1 MPWYRSGNVSITNG
15 QTTVTGTSTDFALNA
30 RVGDAFQGPDG
41 RWYEVANI
49 ASSTVLSILPAY
61 QGPTVTAGTYGL
73 APMQGYVKESADRLR
88 QLLDQFGSTLAL
100 LGTPADA
107 AGLRANI
114 GAAARG
120 PNNDITSLDGLT
132 TALSIDQGGTG
143 SNTAAG
149 AVAALGAKGS
159 HNLFINPR
167 FRVNQRGYVSGTA
180 VAAGQYTL
188 DRLKMSVAGQAL
200 SFAASGAG
208 VRATFP
214 AGGCDQ
220 VVLGENVRGGV
231 YTLSWVGTAVAKVN
245 GVVIAN
251 GGQTPSMP
259 AGANITI
266 NLSGGWAE
274 DVMFQ
279 HGSVATP
286 PDDRGYAS
294 ELFDCMYYGWA
305 LRPAVS
311 GQPICSVTFTYSA
324 YTAIGVLR
332 FPRAMRSNPTA
343 SFLAGAPASLTIT
356 GGGGGGIA
364 CDNLLFSNIGS
375 DSCMLT
381 ASISTAFAMGYGSIL
396 AFGAFP
402 NLFFSAEV

>member
-1 MPWYRSGNVSITNG
+1 MPWYRQGTVAITAG
-15 QTTVTGTSTDFALNA
+15 QTTVTGTDTNFTLNA

-49 ASSTVLSILPAY
+49 ASAAVIGILPAY
-61 QGPTVTAGTYGL
+61 QGSTVSAGSYGL
-73 APMQGYVKESADRLR
+73 APMQGYVKDAADRLR
-88 QLLDQFGSTLAL
+88 QIVDQFGSTLAL
-100 LGTPADA
+100 LGTPADV

-120 PNNDITSLDGLT
+120 ANTDISSLGGLT
-132 TALSIDQGGTG
+132 TALSVAQGGTG
-143 SNTAAG
+143 SVTAAS
-149 AVAALGAKGS
+149 AIAALGARGS
-159 HNLFINPR
+159 QNLFINPR

-180 VAAGQYTL
+180 AGAGQYTL

-220 VVLGENVRGGV
+220 VVLGENIRGGV

-286 PDDRGYAS
+286 PDDRGYAA
-294 ELFDCMYYGWA
+294 ELFDCMYYGWS

-324 YTAIGVLR
+324 YAAIGVLR

-343 SFLAGAPASLTIT
+343 SFLAGSPASLTIT

-364 CDNLLFSNIGS
+364 CDNLLLSNIGN
-375 DSCMLT
+375 DSCTLT
-381 ASISTAFAMGYGSIL
+381 ASISIAFAMGYGSIL